1 MEFSTKWDCW
11 DENLVEDKLK
21 LTIYRIIQEQ
31 LNNVLKH
38 AQAQT
43 VFITLQQ
50 QGNEVNLHIQDDGKG
65 FDVTQKRNGVGLKN
79 IKSRAEMFNGRVK
92 IQSEPGKGCVVS
104 VNFST
109 KNIIATIHKEE
120 KRA

>member
-1 MEFSTKWDCW
+1 
-11 DENLVEDKLK
+11 
-21 LTIYRIIQEQ
+21 

-50 QGNEVNLHIQDDGKG
+50 QDNEVNLHIQDDGKG

-92 IQSEPGKGCVVS
+92 VQSEPGKGCEVS

-109 KNIIATIHKEE
+109 KNIIATIQKEE
-120 KRA
+120 IRA